1 MNNENE
7 KKEIKKPS
15 DPKLERILG
24 FITLDVIALI
34 CFGFGGANGLNFL
47 RVIGFSVALF
57 LLPYFRYHFAG
68 VKKSKLPIL
77 PLVALFFLGISYFW
91 MTYYTG
97 AIVYGILF
105 NLIVSLGFIAMFCL
119 GSSLRELSDLT
130 KEYIALAILG
140 ALALLVLVT
149 GFYSLIRYGFFYA
162 AINNGKVYY
171 FDGVVFPIAS
181 EGKLLDGF
189 MFREVNIAVAKAP
202 AFILACSAVGL
213 FAMDYKKRTWRLPVL
228 IGFTAIGLLDLI
240 FTPYRLG
247 LILLLVVYV
256 VMGIHQLIQIRLS
269 GEENRATRDKIA
281 KIVFFVLL
289 GLAGV
294 VILVLFVDTML
305 GASSFLRKIPLFY
318 AGDKPKTFGVAIDKI
333 ENAIEATFFTV
344 RGETRQG
351 FNFLTTLFGANAV
364 DASGTRLMVYNTHI
378 FEFDI
383 LYQNGLVGFAGL
395 MFLIFFGF
403 YYGHR
408 FLINE
413 DGGPKCQRM
422 AFMGILLGIF
432 VYFSFNNDE
441 IPLLHAYGLDE
452 FFSYHSSLLVPLS
465 RSSFFLLAALLLGY
479 IYEPKEKAEPSKKEE
494 ACVNE

>member
-1 MNNENE
+1 MSDI
-7 KKEIKKPS
+7 KE
-15 DPKLERILG
+15 R
-24 FITLDVIALI
+24 
-34 CFGFGGANGLNFL
+34 
-47 RVIGFSVALF
+47 
-57 LLPYFRYHFAG
+57 
-68 VKKSKLPIL
+68 
-77 PLVALFFLGISYFW
+77 
-91 MTYYTG
+91 
-97 AIVYGILF
+97 
-105 NLIVSLGFIAMFCL
+105 
-119 GSSLRELSDLT
+119 T
-130 KEYIALAILG
+130 KI
-140 ALALLVLVT
+140 VLVHPDDS
-149 GFYSLIRYGFFYA
+149 G
-162 AINNGKVYY
+162 
-171 FDGVVFPIAS
+171 
-181 EGKLLDGF
+181 
-189 MFREVNIAVAKAP
+189 NIGAVCRSMK
-202 AFILACSAVGL
+202 
-213 FAMDYKKRTWRLPVL
+213 T
-228 IGFTAIGLLDLI
+228 
-240 FTPYRLG
+240 
-247 LILLLVVYV
+247 
-256 VMGIHQLIQIRLS
+256 MGIHQLIQIRLS